1 MHHLQRLDPDCRSGS
16 VGLQSRPMSHLSTA
30 STFGSLSVRT
40 PRVGPG
46 MRVGVMG
53 GTFNPPHEG
62 HLMVA
67 RTALKRLRLDALWW
81 LVTPGNP
88 LKSNGGLPPVDVR
101 MAACR
106 ALARDRRMKVTA
118 FERELGARYTAIT
131 LGFLRRRHP
140 SVRFFWVMGADNLAS
155 FHRWQNWRGIARSMP
170 LVVVDRPGWRFK
182 AVASPAARAMSRRR
196 WREHHALGL
205 SNFIRP
211 KRAKAADVG
220 AFRASSAHGAGQ
232 GWVLLSTRLSP
243 ESSTVLRQSYRNAG
257 SGKVG

>member
-1 MHHLQRLDPDCRSGS
+1 
-16 VGLQSRPMSHLSTA
+16 MSHRSTA
-30 STFGSLSVRT
+30 STFGSLNVRT
-40 PRVGPG
+40 PRAGPG

-67 RTALKRLRLDALWW
+67 RTAMKRLRLDALWW

-88 LKSNGGLPPVDVR
+88 LKSNGGLPPVEVR

-106 ALARDRRMKVTA
+106 ALARDPRMKVTA
-118 FERELGARYTAIT
+118 FERELGASYTEIT
-131 LGFLRRRHP
+131 LGFLRRRYP
-140 SVRFFWVMGADNLAS
+140 SVRFVWVMGADNLAS

-182 AVASPAARAMSRRR
+182 AVASPAARAMIRRR
-196 WREHHALGL
+196 LREQYAAGL
-205 SNFIRP
+205 SNGKNPIR
-211 KRAKAADVG
+211 KAAAVVG
-220 AFRASSAHGAGQ
+220 TFRASSAHGAGQ

-257 SGKVG
+257 SGRAG